1 MAKLHGGHKQM
12 ANLINGLPDLMTGR
26 PGSGFG
32 TPTDRGDDFSVEID
46 ITSAF
51 GRISNFVREVI

>member
-1 MAKLHGGHKQM
+1 M